1 MRRREFIALL
11 SGVATGWPLV
21 GPTEQ
26 PTTPV
31 IGFLTTSK
39 PYPPLINE
47 FRSGLAET
55 GYYEGHNVVIDYAWA
70 EGHYDRLPSLAAE
83 LVRRRV
89 DVIAAAGGTNAGTAA
104 KAATSTIPIVVLI
117 GGDPVELGLA
127 VSVSRPGG
135 NVTGIAQLVVA
146 TEQKRLELL
155 HELADCQNNSLSPE
169 PSRSE
174 RREAGPGRSLA
185 RAYAPFP
192 SQLEEERARSG
203 LKKLRSSLA
212 NASGCSIAAKC
223 PP

>member
-155 HELADCQNNSLSPE
+155 HELVPTAKTIAYLLNPAGPNAERQVQDAVSQEHTLPFQVSLKRNE
-169 PSRSE
+169 
-174 RREAGPGRSLA
+174 REAA
-185 RAYAPFP
+185 
-192 SQLEEERARSG
+192 
-203 LKKLRSSLA
+203 
-212 NASGCSIAAKC
+212 
-223 PP
+223 